1 MQTINKTK
9 AKELIKESKGKIFN
23 TSFLKKDNTVRTLT
37 GRLQVT
43 KHLKENAKEQPYDP
57 SKYNLQ
63 PVYDLKAKGYR
74 MLNLNTLIT
83 LSINKEKYLI
93 EQEEVSH
100 FEFDSQGNN
109 III

>member
-1 MQTINKTK
+1 MQTINRNK

-23 TSFLKKDNTVRTLT
+23 ASFIKKDNTVRTLT

-57 SKYNLQ
+57 NKYNLQ

-74 MLNLNTLIT
+74 MLNFNTLIT
-83 LSINKEKYLI
+83 LSINANKY
-93 EQEEVSH
+93 
-100 FEFDSQGNN
+100 
-109 III
+109 IIK

>member
-1 MQTINKTK
+1 METINKTQ

-23 TSFLKKDNTVRTLT
+23 ASFIKKDNTIRILT

-43 KHLKENAKEQPYDP
+43 KHLKENAKKQPYDP

-74 MLNLNTLIT
+74 MLNFNTLLT
-83 LSINKEKYLI
+83 LNINANKY
-93 EQEEVSH
+93 
-100 FEFDSQGNN
+100 
-109 III
+109 IIKNV

>member
-1 MQTINKTK
+1 MQTINRNK

-23 TSFLKKDNTVRTLT
+23 ASFIKKDNTVRTLT

-57 SKYNLQ
+57 NKYNLQ

-74 MLNLNTLIT
+74 MLNFNTLLT
-83 LSINKEKYLI
+83 LSINANKY
-93 EQEEVSH
+93 
-100 FEFDSQGNN
+100 
-109 III
+109 IIK